1 MKLIHLLLLL
11 ILLFLIHG
19 CCGGGSDIL
28 AGYKVSL
35 AVPTDFIVG
44 FGGRAF
50 IMETNQNQMVPNFRV
65 ALSVESV
72 EQRYT
77 CSLDVFLGEVRVWS
91 SGHFSPFFTAEK
103 CELELTQNG
112 DLQLKGQKELVGWR
126 SGTVGQGVQRLNLL
140 RTGNLVL
147 VDASNLIKW
156 QSFNFP
162 ANIML
167 WGQRLNVATRL
178 TSFPTTTTNNND
190 NNYSTS
196 SSFSFEIQE
205 DKLALY
211 FNSGGS
217 KYAYWE
223 FKPSL
228 NRTITFIKVGSKGLD
243 IFGDKYTKIA
253 RIPSGTLQQPLR
265 FLALGNE
272 TGNLGLYYYSNKGKF
287 EASYQ
292 ALSSTCDLP
301 LACKPYG
308 ICTLSNV
315 CSCIR
320 FITRDGMNSGCS
332 NGTSGGGFCG
342 KAQVE
347 MVELR
352 GVTSVLKGDLA
363 QVGIHKEECAD
374 LCVEDCDCLAALY
387 SSSSEDC
394 YLYGLVRGVK
404 QVWEGNGWSYMV
416 KVPKGRGGDDGKSSG
431 LRKWA
436 VVAVGAADG
445 LIIVLVLGGLGFYVV
460 HKRRK
465 ILQSGGAAT

>member
-19 CCGGGSDIL
+19 CGGGGSDIL

-35 AVPTDFIVG
+35 AVPTDYIVG

-77 CSLDVFLGEVRVWS
+77 CSLDVFLGDVRVWS
-91 SGHFSPFFTAEK
+91 SGHFSPFFTAEI

-126 SGTVGQGVQRLNLL
+126 SGTVGQGVQ
-140 RTGNLVL
+140 
-147 VDASNLIKW
+147 
-156 QSFNFP
+156 
-162 ANIML
+162 
-167 WGQRLNVATRL
+167 
-178 TSFPTTTTNNND
+178 
-190 NNYSTS
+190 
-196 SSFSFEIQE
+196 E

-211 FNSGGS
+211 LNSGGS

-228 NRTITFIKVGSKGLD
+228 NRTITFIKVGTKGLD

-292 ALSSTCDLP
+292 ALSSKCDLP

-342 KAQVE
+342 KALVE

-363 QVGIHKEECAD
+363 KVGIHKEECAD

-387 SSSSEDC
+387 SSSSEEC

-416 KVPKGRGGDDGKSSG
+416 KVPKGGGGDGGKSSG

-465 ILQSGGAAT
+465 ILQSGGGRHLIIMAFVASYQVINSYPSQRAIHINNLFLTVDGLFSLQMYNILIYKIKFTLFFCISN